1 MNGVALWRSG
11 HEVAAERRENGKVP
25 FPRALPHLPV
35 TTGPHSLPH
44 SLRFAYP
51 LLVAALLACASL
63 ATKAQESHAKKLMQS
78 GAPASTAVAQTVWGI
93 LGYTRWPADP
103 SPVQLCLVG
112 ETLHAPLLLAG
123 TELPSGRKLQT
134 RRISSDDAQPLNA
147 CHAVYAGHL
156 RSGQWQR
163 LMAAWPVGQPL
174 LTLSEVAADC
184 SAGGMFC
191 LDITPQG
198 VSFELNLDSMARS
211 GVRVNPRVLGL
222 ARRKE
227 GN

>member
-1 MNGVALWRSG
+1 MEQSLPPALHFLVIPG
-11 HEVAAERRENGKVP
+11 A
-25 FPRALPHLPV
+25 
-35 TTGPHSLPH
+35 HSLSH
-44 SLRFAYP
+44 SLRVAYP
-51 LLVAALLACASL
+51 LMAGALLACASL
-63 ATKAQESHAKKLMQS
+63 AAGAQEGHARSQALS
-78 GAPASTAVAQTVWGI
+78 SASVSTAVAQTVWGI
-93 LGYTRWPADP
+93 VGYTRWPGDP
-103 SPVQLCLVG
+103 SPVQLCLAG
-112 ETLHAPLLLAG
+112 ETAHAQALQAG
-123 TELPSGRKLQT
+123 TELPGGRKLQT
-134 RRISSDDAQPLNA
+134 RRIRLDDAQPLNA

-163 LMAAWPVGQPL
+163 LMAAWPAGQPL

-184 SAGGMFC
+184 ASGGMFC

>member
-1 MNGVALWRSG
+1 MGVY
-11 HEVAAERRENGKVP
+11 
-25 FPRALPHLPV
+25 
-35 TTGPHSLPH
+35 SLPR
-44 SLRFAYP
+44 SLRAACQLLAGA
-51 LLVAALLACASL
+51 LLVSTGMACW
-63 ATKAQESHAKKLMQS
+63 AQEGSARNMAQS
-78 GAPASTAVAQTVWGI
+78 SASASTAVAQTVWGI
-93 LGYTRWPADP
+93 LGYTRWPGDP
-103 SPVQLCLVG
+103 SPVQLCLAG
-112 ETLHAPLLLAG
+112 ETAHAQVLLAG
-123 TELPSGRKLQT
+123 AELPGGRKLQA
-134 RRISSDDAQPLNA
+134 RRISPDDAQPLNA

-156 RSGQWQR
+156 RAGQWQR
-163 LMAAWPVGQPL
+163 LMGAWPAGQPL

-184 SAGGMFC
+184 ATGGMFC